1 MEKKIYKAL
10 KVVLVLGFASI
21 FTFQAYKEIY
31 KYYKQI
37 TSVTIRTEDS
47 HSSQDEEH
55 PDIVICMKK
64 PFKLGTPART
74 LEEYNAST
82 YSLDEILDLSPEYLI
97 SDLNVTEIATWYYG
111 RCALM
116 KAPKDASN
124 EYTIEVTLNTQQE
137 VVLHF
142 IDKGQELCMIYG
154 RCDEFVSTATLRSN
168 VSVVIVRVKVKK
180 KILPDR

>member
-1 MEKKIYKAL
+1 MD
-10 KVVLVLGFASI
+10 
-21 FTFQAYKEIY
+21 
-31 KYYKQI
+31 KYFKQI

-47 HSSQDEEH
+47 SNQDIQL
-55 PDIVICMKK
+55 PNIVICMKK
-64 PFKLGTPART
+64 PFKTGFSPRT

-82 YSLDEILDLSPEYLI
+82 YSLDEIIDLSPEYLI
-97 SDLNVTEIATWYYG
+97 SDLNVAEIATWYYG

-124 EYTIEVTLNTQQE
+124 EYPIEVTLNTQEE

-142 IDKGQELCMIYG
+142 IDKGQELCMIYR
-154 RCDEFVSTATLRSN
+154 RCDEFISTATLRNN